1 MTKDLSKAIINKL
14 KTRNRYCKWPSRE
27 NFLAMKSAKN
37 LGNNLIKTNKKS
49 YFQEVTQKGFAK

>member
-1 MTKDLSKAIINKL
+1 MIKDLSEAIMNKL
-14 KTRNRYCKWPSRE
+14 KTRNRYFKWPSRE

-37 LGNNLIKTNKKS
+37 SVTIKKKTNKKS